1 LRPAA
6 ASGIT
11 FSQQRIY
18 YRRGAAHAGLHVKR
32 LCWTIFAAG
41 AALHAGIAIP
51 DHGAPSVYFKNL
63 MRAHFQTLAASRAFV
78 FIKL

>member
-18 YRRGAAHAGLHVKR
+18 YRRGAAHPGFHVKR

-41 AALHAGIAIP
+41 ATFHAGVALL
-51 DHGAPSVYFKNL
+51 DKGALSVHLENL
-63 MRAHFQTLAASRAFV
+63 MRAHFQAHAASRAFV
-78 FIKL
+78 FI